1 LLCGGIPCAQDRCSL
16 AVGFPVHPMLA
27 NPSHSLEQVEQFVT
41 AEDGRPLEAVAEWKY
56 DGMRCQAH
64 WDGSTTKLFSRHLL
78 DTTEQY
84 PDAVKYLSGAIQPGI
99 ESFIVDAEIVGVV
112 STSESDSD
120 SEFRLLPFQD
130 LSTRRGTKQDTGRS
144 VQIRIYAFDLLYL
157 NGVSLIKQP
166 LYERQRILR
175 QHFKETA
182 GFAFVSSITLARFDE
197 PLIQNFLKESVRGG
211 AEGLM
216 IKLTGRQEEAGSE
229 LCTSCKTFGYESG
242 TRGQLWLK
250 LKRDYMTDFA
260 DTIDVVPIGAWH
272 GTGRKAEK
280 GFLSPILLAVY
291 DEDEGVYRSISRC
304 MSFSDA
310 MYNSMREFYFR
321 GTPYPAGVGIDDS
334 PQPQVKV
341 VAADA
346 DADQQGGEQRLGA
359 EDSDQEVD
367 VVDVESDENDND
379 ETCERVNCFPGRP
392 SSAYIVTNESP
403 SIWFK
408 PSEVFEVSFA
418 DLSLSR
424 VHTAGAGL
432 VDDPDGRGIALRFPR
447 FKRRR
452 PDKSIEQATTTEEVA
467 HLFCKQSKSYK

>member
-1 LLCGGIPCAQDRCSL
+1 
-16 AVGFPVHPMLA
+16 
-27 NPSHSLEQVEQFVT
+27 
-41 AEDGRPLEAVAEWKY
+41 
-56 DGMRCQAH
+56 
-64 WDGSTTKLFSRHLL
+64 
-78 DTTEQY
+78 
-84 PDAVKYLSGAIQPGI
+84 
-99 ESFIVDAEIVGVV
+99 
-112 STSESDSD
+112 
-120 SEFRLLPFQD
+120 
-130 LSTRRGTKQDTGRS
+130 
-144 VQIRIYAFDLLYL
+144 
-157 NGVSLIKQP
+157 
-166 LYERQRILR
+166 
-175 QHFKETA
+175 
-182 GFAFVSSITLARFDE
+182 
-197 PLIQNFLKESVRGG
+197 
-211 AEGLM
+211 M
-216 IKLTGRQEEAGSE
+216 IKLTGREEKAGSE
-229 LCTSCKTFGYESG
+229 LSTSSKTFGYESG

-250 LKRDYMTDFA
+250 LKRDYMADFA

-367 VVDVESDENDND
+367 VVDVESDEKDND

-467 HLFCKQSKSYK
+467 HLFCKQKKSYGIQCLQSPHAILRLPVLSGYHVNL